1 MNPVTDLNGL
11 PLVRLSLLRSPVP
24 LVHPHHISS
33 VNDMLRLLGALK
45 L

>member
-11 PLVRLSLLRSPVP
+11 LLVCLSLLRSPVSP
-24 LVHPHHISS
+24 VHPHHLSS
-33 VNDMLRLLGALK
+33 VNSMLRLFCALK